1 MRLEL
6 IGLNHRT
13 SPLEVRERAAL
24 SPAQIDEALHDL
36 HDGANL
42 EGVAILSTCNRTEL
56 YVSPR
61 QHHEPDELRRLYCRI
76 TGLGEADV
84 QSAYLLRDDEAM
96 RHLVRVAAGLD
107 SQLLGEVQ
115 ILGQL
120 KDAFTRAHDAG
131 ATNNILNKAL
141 LRAIEAGKDLR
152 NRTGISQGAVSVA
165 SAAVQMAQRIFG
177 SLEGRRVLLVG
188 AGETARLAA
197 NHLKGVGV
205 ADWRVANRT
214 AANAQ
219 VVADL
224 LGGRV
229 VGFPPAA
236 ADVEWADLVVSATS
250 ASEPVIG
257 GPETLAAVRRR
268 KRPLLLLDLAVPR
281 DIDPGLA
288 LAGHGD
294 VYLYTVDD
302 FDELVAANLETRER
316 EARRA
321 EHLAEKHVAEFS
333 AWYRENRVAPT
344 IQQLHA
350 VLEELRAQEI
360 RRNQKRFRP
369 EDHEQLEKFSRA
381 LIRKVEGLIA
391 TNLRQASLEEDDLS
405 MASAVVKVM
414 AREAQDA
421 EVQQV
426 LEKLRQE
433 GTH

>member
-1 MRLEL
+1 VRLEL

-13 SPLEVRERAAL
+13 APLEVRERAAM
-24 SPAQIDEALHDL
+24 SPEQIDGALHSL
-36 HDGANL
+36 CGGANL
-42 EGVAILSTCNRTEL
+42 EGAAILSTCNRTEVYL
-56 YVSPR
+56 SPR
-61 QHHEPDELRRLYCRI
+61 EHHEPDELRRLYCRL
-76 TGLGEADV
+76 TGLAEGDARG
-84 QSAYLLRDDEAM
+84 AYVLRDDEAM

-107 SQLLGEVQ
+107 SQMLGEVQ

-120 KDAFTRAHDAG
+120 KDAYTRALEAG

-141 LRAIEAGKDLR
+141 LRAIEAGKDVR

-177 SLEGRRVLLVG
+177 SLAGRRVLLVG

-205 ADWRVANRT
+205 ADWRVTNRT

-219 VVADL
+219 VVAAL

-229 VGFPPAA
+229 VPFPPGA
-236 ADVEWADLVVSATS
+236 ADIEWADLVVSATG
-250 ASEPVIG
+250 ATEPVIG
-257 GPETLAAVRRR
+257 GPEVQTVVRRR
-268 KRPLLLLDLAVPR
+268 KRPLLMLDLAVPR

-288 LAGHGD
+288 AHSD

-302 FDELVAANLETRER
+302 FDELVAANLETRQK

-321 EHLAEKHVAEFS
+321 EHLVEKHVAEFS

-350 VLEELRAQEI
+350 VLEQLRSQEVE
-360 RRNQKRFRP
+360 RNQKRFRP

-381 LIRKVEGLIA
+381 LIRKVEGLMA
-391 TNLRQASLEEDDLS
+391 ANLRHASLAEDDLT
-405 MASAVVKVM
+405 MARAVAKAM
-414 AREAQDA
+414 AREEEDA
-421 EVQQV
+421 DVREV
-426 LEKLRQE
+426 LERLRQE